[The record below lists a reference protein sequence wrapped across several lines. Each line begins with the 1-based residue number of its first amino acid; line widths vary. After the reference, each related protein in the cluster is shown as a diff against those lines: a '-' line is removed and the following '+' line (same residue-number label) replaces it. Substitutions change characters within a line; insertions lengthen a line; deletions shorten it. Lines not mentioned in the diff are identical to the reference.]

1 MATSGGRRKNTL
13 TSRNRFADPMWDAS
27 LSPSCHEQTQSRL
40 SGCVEKKNA
49 QKLSGLKN
57 RKESENGD
65 AHINATLKS
74 LREAVRNGLLNEAF
88 EEENETEA
96 VVIACHAG
104 DDFDHEFDTIR
115 ISREIWESL
124 KKGAPTNSQLG
135 RKLVRNIFP
144 Q

>member
-1 MATSGGRRKNTL
+1 M
-13 TSRNRFADPMWDAS
+13 
-27 LSPSCHEQTQSRL
+27 
-40 SGCVEKKNA
+40 
-49 QKLSGLKN
+49 SGLKN

-115 ISREIWESL
+115 ISRENWESL
-124 KKGAPTNSQLG
+124 KKGAPI

>member
-1 MATSGGRRKNTL
+1 M
-13 TSRNRFADPMWDAS
+13 
-27 LSPSCHEQTQSRL
+27 
-40 SGCVEKKNA
+40 
-49 QKLSGLKN
+49 SGLKN

-104 DDFDHEFDTIR
+104 DDFDTIR
-115 ISREIWESL
+115 ISRETWESL
-124 KKGAPTNSQLG
+124 KKGAPTNSRLG
-135 RKLVRNIFP
+135 IKLVRNIFP

>member
-27 LSPSCHEQTQSRL
+27 LSQSFLEQTPSRL
-40 SGCVEKKNA
+40 SGCVEKKKA

-74 LREAVRNGLLNEAF
+74 LREAVRNGLLNDAF
-88 EEENETEA
+88 KGEDETKA
-96 VVIACHAG
+96 RR
-104 DDFDHEFDTIR
+104 T
-115 ISREIWESL
+115 
-124 KKGAPTNSQLG
+124 K
-135 RKLVRNIFP
+135 
-144 Q
+144 